1 MKQLRDHGIFEV
13 ERRAS
18 SRHRVHW
25 RNLLEASTTVYQVPA
40 AAGSNGHTHSHDLMS
55 TSRLM
60 LRKPAC
66 VTSSLPV

>member
-1 MKQLRDHGIFEV
+1 MKQLRDHGIFKV
-13 ERRAS
+13 ECRAS

-25 RNLLEASTTVYQVPA
+25 RNLLEVSTTVYQVPA
-40 AAGSNGHTHSHDLMS
+40 GAGSNGHAHSHDLMS